1 MKKILCALSICLAA
15 TTVSFAQTP
24 AAGQEKPAAAKDNKN
39 APHFKFKGGDSF
51 DFGTIKESPT
61 GAEHVFE
68 FTNTGKE
75 PLIIQNA
82 VGSCGCT
89 TPDWPKEPILPGKT
103 GKIKVHYASQG
114 RVGPIQKSVFI
125 TSNAAPGADGQPRY
139 ELKITGTVVAAT
151 PAPAAGTAEK
161 K

>member
-24 AAGQEKPAAAKDNKN
+24 AAGQETPAKENKN
-39 APHFKFKGGDSF
+39 APRFKFTGGDTH
-51 DFGTIKESPT
+51 DFGTIKESPE
-61 GAEHVFE
+61 GAEYTFE
-68 FTNTGKE
+68 FKNVGKE
-75 PLIIQNA
+75 PLIIQSA

-114 RVGPIQKSVFI
+114 RVGPIMKSVFI
-125 TSNAAPGADGQPRY
+125 TSNAAPGPDGQPRY
-139 ELKITGTVVAAT
+139 ELKIKGTVVAANA
-151 PAPAAGTAEK
+151 PAPAEK

>member
-24 AAGQEKPAAAKDNKN
+24 AAGQETPAAAKENKN
-39 APHFKFKGGDSF
+39 APRFKFKGGDTH
-51 DFGTIKESPT
+51 DFGTIKESPE
-61 GAEHVFE
+61 GAEYTFE
-68 FTNTGKE
+68 FTNVGKE
-75 PLIIQNA
+75 PLIIQSA

-114 RVGPIQKSVFI
+114 RVGPIMKSVFI

-139 ELKITGTVVAAT
+139 ELKIKGTVVAAN
-151 PAPAAGTAEK
+151 APAEK